1 MDNRWFAVPA
11 PRHTDPQIFFDA
23 GCEVIPSLV
32 PYIVDSEFKRRE
44 WFIRINK
51 QTLRIEGRASV
62 DWREGMDVLPPCY
75 SPGSQHP
82 CDYMSLEDFIETY
95 IGSNFKTEFSLE
107 EVLAG

>member
-1 MDNRWFAVPA
+1 MDNRWFAVSA

-23 GCEVIPSLV
+23 GCEVVPNLV
-32 PYIVDSEFKRRE
+32 PYIVDREFERRG

-62 DWREGMDVLPPCY
+62 DWREDMDKLPDCY
-75 SPGSQHP
+75 LPGAEYP

-95 IGSNFKTEFSLE
+95 IGFNFKTDFSLE

>member
-11 PRHTDPQIFFDA
+11 PRYTDPQIFFDA
-23 GCEVIPSLV
+23 GCEVIRKLV
-32 PYIVDSEFKRRE
+32 PYIVNDEFKHQG

-62 DWREGMDVLPPCY
+62 DWGENMDKLPSCY
-75 SPGSQHP
+75 MPGSEYP